1 MPPKKKAKDV
11 IGSIEFRKFLD
22 QIPQNDP
29 RKKEF
34 LEAFK
39 ILKEDCLRGN
49 KIPHDRWPAIYVR
62 KYRIKNLWRY
72 PLRSG
77 WRLVY
82 TILGQKDGF
91 LICILEAFSHQEY
104 EKRFGY

>member
-1 MPPKKKAKDV
+1 MTSKKKADDV
-11 IGSIEFRKFLD
+11 IGSIEFRKFFD

-34 LEAFK
+34 RDEFK

-49 KIPHDRWPAIYVR
+49 KIPHDRWPTIYVR

-82 TILGQKDGF
+82 VVLSQKDGF
-91 LICILEAFSHQEY
+91 VVCILEAYSHQEY

>member
-1 MPPKKKAKDV
+1 MPAKRKASDV
-11 IGSIEFRKFLD
+11 IGSLEFRKFFD
-22 QIPQNDP
+22 SVPQDDP
-29 RKKEF
+29 RKREF

-49 KIPHDRWPAIYVR
+49 KIPHDRWPLTYVR
-62 KYRIKNLWRY
+62 KYKIKNLMRY

-77 WRLVY
+77 WRITY

-91 LICILEAFSHQEY
+91 VVCILEAFSHQEY
-104 EKRFGY
+104 EKRFCY

>member
-1 MPPKKKAKDV
+1 MSAKKKASDV
-11 IGSIEFRKFLD
+11 IGSTEFRKFFD
-22 QIPQNDP
+22 SVSQDDP
-29 RKKEF
+29 RRREF

-49 KIPHDRWPAIYVR
+49 KIPHNRWPLAYVR
-62 KYRIKNLWRY
+62 KYKIKNLMRY
-72 PLRSG
+72 PLESG
-77 WRLVY
+77 WRITY

-91 LICILEAFSHQEY
+91 VVCILEAFPHQEY

>member
-1 MPPKKKAKDV
+1 MVKKANDV
-11 IGSIEFRKFLD
+11 VGSTEFKKFFD
-22 QIPQNDP
+22 GMPQDDP

-34 LEAFK
+34 YDAFK

-49 KIPHDRWPAIYVR
+49 KISHDRWPSTYVR
-62 KYRIKNLWRY
+62 KYKIKNLMRY

-77 WRLVY
+77 WRITY

-91 LICILEAFSHQEY
+91 VVCILEAFSHQEY